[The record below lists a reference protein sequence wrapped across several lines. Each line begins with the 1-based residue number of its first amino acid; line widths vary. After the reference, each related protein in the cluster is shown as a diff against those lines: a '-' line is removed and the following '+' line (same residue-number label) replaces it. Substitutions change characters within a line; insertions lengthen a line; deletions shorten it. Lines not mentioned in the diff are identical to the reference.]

1 NAKVL
6 RLERSFLVRGVFLC
20 SSRGGWGALGFMG
33 WSPREH
39 GPASQKL
46 TRNTTPGGGPR
57 LLYCTQPRW
66 QMLNFLR
73 VILATFRGS
82 PDQAVLIPHVV
93 AFDTQPDSFLLMTE
107 GVVIMSYSQDP
118 KISWEYKIIEL
129 QEA

>member
-1 NAKVL
+1 
-6 RLERSFLVRGVFLC
+6 
-20 SSRGGWGALGFMG
+20 MG

-57 LLYCTQPRW
+57 LLYCTHLPG

-82 PDQAVLIPHVV
+82 SDQAVVIPHVV
-93 AFDTQPDSFLLMTE
+93 AFDTQPDSFLPMTE
-107 GVVIMSYSQDP
+107 AAATMSYAQEP
-118 KISWEYKIIEL
+118 KPSLEYKIIEL
-129 QEA
+129 PKSPTV